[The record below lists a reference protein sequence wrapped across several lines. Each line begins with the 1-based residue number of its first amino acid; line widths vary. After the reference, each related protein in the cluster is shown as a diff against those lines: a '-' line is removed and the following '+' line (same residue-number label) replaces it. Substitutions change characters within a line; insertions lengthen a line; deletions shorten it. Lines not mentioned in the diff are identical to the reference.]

1 MRRAPSQV
9 DQASHRA
16 NGVLTLAS
24 PFWTLCGTL
33 WTLWDRQLRIC
44 IHRSRKVLK
53 KYLKETWSEFSRVL
67 VAPIA
72 VLLKDDAGRG
82 SRASYVESSE
92 AGDATDVNR
101 DGDEFVGEQFLQ
113 VQSPRLPSP
122 PRVTV

>member
-1 MRRAPSQV
+1 MVGVLESARRA
-9 DQASHRA
+9 
-16 NGVLTLAS
+16 
-24 PFWTLCGTL
+24 
-33 WTLWDRQLRIC
+33 
-44 IHRSRKVLK
+44 HRSV
-53 KYLKETWSEFSRVL
+53 E
-67 VAPIA
+67 
-72 VLLKDDAGRG
+72 DDAGRG